1 MERDFN
7 AGDSSKSSQKF
18 KPKKLIFRIVVVIVA
33 IAAAVGVYFGVQYL
47 IKMNKENADI
57 KVGETVIT
65 KDNIDKNTKSMDD
78 YLKKNPDLTFGDS
91 DPSTIAR
98 KDLIINAA
106 LKEYSKKCESK
117 KGKVSSI
124 DIYNE
129 LYPGKT
135 ENKTEASAGKILED
149 YYKSNGEFA
158 KIRLEN
164 KAYKTKYQD
173 CILSNK
179 QISRI
184 TIIYDT
190 PFFNDLS
197 DGDFKA
203 EVLNSKKKLLDEYI
217 PLLKSKISVKEL
229 AGRVDNDTVWGSKRA
244 NFGDFSSKPVVS
256 LFQDK
261 WGNEEDSGAILYN
274 DSKVGRAPEI
284 FKDEIVSP
292 NEIIKNLSLGEYSN
306 PIIALNGEVA
316 IYRVESVSGEFADW
330 DEFERKILDKY
341 AVLDSRIALAQSV
354 SVYDGSVHVD
364 RLSKSAGCATFQ
376 SLSHYIATKH
386 IFSISGSPGALPK
399 NITDNE
405 VTSTQVPTK
414 HKMRETCAL
423 TTSDHADQ
431 YGAAYS
437 VMNCLS
443 VNWSGA
449 VEAENEGSAQISYTP
464 MSGYKVI
471 NAYGDSI
478 RNDVGNGT
486 TRYSYRTGVLIG
498 ANQARMNT
506 INVVLEKNVT
516 PPDDIPYYPNLGS
529 RTNTQ
534 VNVNNGSWKYGEG
547 HLAPINSTVRF
558 KHEVYGDV
566 YGGSEWDTATLSWN
580 TDAGQRGVKGLS
592 LPQRGLAYTRTES
605 GRTIVPSDAGKIIC
619 DSISATIK
627 NIQYKKKGV
636 VKDGKQAYEKEYVG
650 TGSTSSSSTQACVY
664 VPYDFELIPCVTA
677 DGYGCGGSDVPVEP
691 GASVPVTPNIS
702 NGGSPTPP
710 GTQYKIT
717 TWDIPGSGE
726 RVPTPGSRTDNSN
739 GNPCSHYGSQYAGT
753 QLRNC
758 RSETGTRSFLPN
770 TTNLER
776 VIPPI
781 PTDAELGSRYCVA
794 LSVSAYRMRNNESK
808 STQDAKIGR
817 EWRHSAPICV
827 LVTKKPKF
835 QIWGNGIYS
844 RSGIRT
850 SRTTSGG
857 KHFGSWV
864 EFEAITNGAVRRFTS
879 ESTHDQNRMTFRNG
893 IGTGSGVGNWGNWNG
908 RTNSERIIERFEA
921 RYPRRNSGAATQAV
935 FVQDFTNIRNHT
947 IGKIDG
953 TNKAAGNT
961 HIIYADNLTISEDIT
976 SRDPSANQLGA
987 FQLGSFQQTII
998 IAKGNIT
1005 ISPNVRRIDA
1015 WLISGGTIRTCS
1027 VADGSVSQSTCG
1039 EQLRINGPIIA
1050 QNLVS
1055 RRTAGSSP
1063 TNLAEPAEIYNQR
1076 ADIYMW
1082 AKAQSLNDARLIT
1095 TYTRELPIR
1104 L

>member
-33 IAAAVGVYFGVQYL
+33 IVAAVGAYWGVQYL
-47 IKMNKENADI
+47 LKINKENADI
-57 KVGETVIT
+57 KIGDTVISKKNIDENARGLAQYL
-65 KDNIDKNTKSMDD
+65 KDN
-78 YLKKNPDLTFGDS
+78 PDMSYGDGS
-91 DPSTIAR
+91 LEQIVRD
-98 KDLIINAA
+98 DLILNAA
-106 LKEYSKKCESK
+106 LKEYSKRKCNNKTFSNKDLYKSLNYTDEVSEEQAKSIVDKSFSGKGDFERIRVENETMKKTLHSCIIKVKEFYSVSIIFDSLYFLDSKSQAEFDEKIQAAKRKLEDGFMDKFK
-117 KGKVSSI
+117 KGISREEIDKSVNVSYKTRGEKYIEEFDYNFSTPTFSSLMRWTE
-124 DIYNE
+124 DEGGEKTAIYNDI
-129 LYPGKT
+129 
-135 ENKTEASAGKILED
+135 NKKEYGGYTLEAISMNALVDSMNTVGETKGVIVGQ
-149 YYKSNGEFA
+149 NGEISI
-158 KIRLEN
+158 IRL
-164 KAYKTKYQD
+164 
-173 CILSNK
+173 
-179 QISRI
+179 
-184 TIIYDT
+184 
-190 PFFNDLS
+190 
-197 DGDFKA
+197 
-203 EVLNSKKKLLDEYI
+203 
-217 PLLKSKISVKEL
+217 
-229 AGRVDNDTVWGSKRA
+229 
-244 NFGDFSSKPVVS
+244 
-256 LFQDK
+256 
-261 WGNEEDSGAILYN
+261 
-274 DSKVGRAPEI
+274 
-284 FKDEIVSP
+284 
-292 NEIIKNLSLGEYSN
+292 
-306 PIIALNGEVA
+306 
-316 IYRVESVSGEFADW
+316 ESVSGDFSDW
-330 DEFERKILDKY
+330 NDFLRYHKEGTVSFYDKETYAHKDKNWYSYGTIDGLSFKIIGHGGIGGDGRYHDVNKY
-341 AVLDSRIALAQSV
+341 CKQGGVAHNVLFKHKIRVKGKTGYLSTAGVVHATGRQEPKWGPYATCAAQSDDDNDASGTV
-354 SVYDGSVHVD
+354 RSVYNCSMGGDTHDTRS
-364 RLSKSAGCATFQ
+364 
-376 SLSHYIATKH
+376 Y
-386 IFSISGSPGALPK
+386 
-399 NITDNE
+399 
-405 VTSTQVPTK
+405 
-414 HKMRETCAL
+414 L
-423 TTSDHADQ
+423 T
-431 YGAAYS
+431 
-437 VMNCLS
+437 V
-443 VNWSGA
+443 
-449 VEAENEGSAQISYTP
+449 
-464 MSGYKVI
+464 
-471 NAYGDSI
+471 
-478 RNDVGNGT
+478 
-486 TRYSYRTGVLIG
+486 
-498 ANQARMNT
+498 T
-506 INVVLEKNVT
+506 INSRYKDRYVVKETPWIRVPWSENDEIQYPDKDIVIEELA
-516 PPDDIPYYPNLGS
+516 PPDITYTPNLGS

-547 HLAPINSTVRF
+547 HIAPINSTVRF

-619 DSISATIK
+619 DSISATIE

-636 VKDGKQAYEKEYVG
+636 VKDGKQAYEKEYVR
-650 TGSTSSSSTQACVY
+650 TDSTSSSSTRACVY
-664 VPYDFELIPCVTA
+664 VPYDFELTPCVDA
-677 DGYGCGGSDVPVEP
+677 DGYRCGGSDVPVEP

-739 GNPCSHYGSQYAGT
+739 GNPCSHYGSQYTGT

-758 RSETGTRSFLPN
+758 RSETGTRSFPPN

-794 LSVSAYRMRNNESK
+794 LSVSAYRMSNNEDK

-850 SRTTSGG
+850 SKTTSSRG
-857 KHFGSWV
+857 KFGSWV
-864 EFEAITNGAVRRFTS
+864 EFEAITNGAVRNFTS

-908 RTNSERIIERFEA
+908 RTNTTDIVRRFEA

-935 FVQDFTNIRNHT
+935 FVQKFNEANRNIPGIN
-947 IGKIDG
+947 GA
-953 TNKAAGNT
+953 NKAAGNT
-961 HIIYADNLTISEDIT
+961 HIIYANNLTISGDIT
-976 SRDPSANQLGA
+976 SRDPSANQLGV

-1027 VADGSVSQSTCG
+1027 VADGRVSQSTCG